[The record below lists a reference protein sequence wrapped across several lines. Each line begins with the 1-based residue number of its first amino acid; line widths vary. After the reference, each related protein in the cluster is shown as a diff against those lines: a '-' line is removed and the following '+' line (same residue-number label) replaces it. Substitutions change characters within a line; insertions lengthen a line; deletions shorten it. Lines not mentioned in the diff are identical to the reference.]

1 MKVWIIAIILLFLS
15 VLLLRERY
23 TNYEEAL
30 KAVGQTA
37 GYINPT
43 CSDPDYEISSDKSVC
58 KKTLENGRIDEKPPV
73 CPAGTQYRFRETEGV
88 CEPTGVATPSEETTD
103 PSCPTGFTFNRDD
116 AQCQRREG
124 ERVIERAAG
133 TCATGEVM
141 NTRGRCSKVAGS
153 IPTPV
158 SSGSNTPMTTI
169 PTATVGGGSSG
180 NLIGSTSGGTTTGGV
195 GKNVWGPVFS
205 GIGENAVD
213 NGGDSTRTSTYPEL
227 LGGAMGKQSA
237 MVPGVGIVSPSQ
249 PGLTTSTGFGL
260 DLGVMPSSASLG
272 TDANARFLPFSR
284 QPGDPD
290 IGSDPYR
297 LASSYS
303 TKNYSPQPEPVPF
316 LTDFSAFFK

>member
-1 MKVWIIAIILLFLS
+1 
-15 VLLLRERY
+15 
-23 TNYEEAL
+23 
-30 KAVGQTA
+30 
-37 GYINPT
+37 
-43 CSDPDYEISSDKSVC
+43 
-58 KKTLENGRIDEKPPV
+58 
-73 CPAGTQYRFRETEGV
+73 
-88 CEPTGVATPSEETTD
+88 
-103 PSCPTGFTFNRDD
+103 
-116 AQCQRREG
+116 
-124 ERVIERAAG
+124 
-133 TCATGEVM
+133 
-141 NTRGRCSKVAGS
+141 
-153 IPTPV
+153 
-158 SSGSNTPMTTI
+158 MTTI